1 MILFIL
7 LLVLAFST
15 SKAQLLITEVHP
27 TPAGGEPEWIEMVN
41 ISTRTVSL
49 DDHLICDSRSC
60 SRINTVKIPI
70 GGYVVLTRDAEAL
83 RESRWLP
90 REAVVVEV
98 ALPSLNN
105 TTDVVA
111 LRTSDSVLIDSMS
124 YDVRRNVRGRSI
136 ERGGDDRDGVVAY
149 DGTWAASLARDSATC
164 GQQNSRVTR
173 ERDLFCSQAIALDDG
188 VLVDV
193 RNMGRSPMPAVSIEL
208 ATDRSTV
215 SATTGDLDAEMTWT
229 WKVPLSDIELGR
241 YPEERNIRVVLS
253 VDDDRPENDTS
264 NVMLT
269 FPPRRGTMLINEV
282 LADPL
287 PGSCEYVEVWN
298 GTPDSVDLDG
308 WIVEDES
315 GLRSVAQGA
324 CLVAPGEFGV
334 VAADTSIQRRV
345 AAGSWTM
352 LRPAL
357 QINSTTDI
365 LVLRT
370 PSGFVVDSMYYDGE
384 RHHVLLPVSKGVSLE
399 KLSPRLASKDLLSW
413 TSSGDLSGGTPGRS
427 NSVAIE
433 NSNTEEMSAV
443 PSPFSSDPGRRNAF
457 TVITWTQPFLQ
468 AIARVGVRRPDGMFV
483 TDLLNAE
490 FIARE
495 GGVVWNGTDAMGQ
508 RLSPGPYVVFL
519 ECVDAASSAVYRNR
533 CLVIIG
539 E

>member
-7 LLVLAFST
+7 FLALAYST

-41 ISTRTVSL
+41 ISMRTVSL

-111 LRTSDSVLIDSMS
+111 IRTADSVLIDSVS
-124 YDVRRNVRGRSI
+124 YDVRSSARGRSI
-136 ERGGDDRDGVVAY
+136 ERGGDDRSRAVTYTDE
-149 DGTWAASLARDSATC
+149 WAVSLARDSATC
-164 GQQNSRVTR
+164 GRQNSRVTR
-173 ERDLFCSQAIALDDG
+173 ERDLFCSPAMALDNG
-188 VLVDV
+188 VAVDV
-193 RNMGRSPMPAVSIEL
+193 RNVGRRPMPSVLIEL
-208 ATDRSTV
+208 DVNGTTV
-215 SATTGDLDAEMTWT
+215 TARTGDLDPDMTWT
-229 WKVPLSDIELGR
+229 WKVPLSDIELGGG
-241 YPEERNIRVVLS
+241 PKAHNVRVV
-253 VDDDRPENDTS
+253 VMAEDDRPENDTS
-264 NVMLT
+264 DVILT
-269 FPPRRGTMLINEV
+269 FPPWKGTLLFNEV

-298 GTPDSVDLDG
+298 GTPDTVDLDG

-345 AAGSWTM
+345 AAGSWTV

-357 QINSTTDI
+357 QINSTTDL

-370 PSGFVVDSMYYDGE
+370 PSGFVVDSMHYDGK
-384 RHHVLLPVSKGVSLE
+384 RHHELLPRAKGISLE
-399 KLSPRLASKDLLSW
+399 KLSPQLASIDLLSW
-413 TSSGDLSGGTPGRS
+413 TSSGDLSGGTPGRP
-427 NSVAIE
+427 NSVAREPTI
-433 NSNTEEMSAV
+433 SGTMSAL
-443 PSPFSSDPGRRNAF
+443 PSPFSSNPGRRNSY

-483 TDLLNAE
+483 ADLLNAH

-495 GGVVWNGTDAMGQ
+495 GGVVWNGTDVMGQ